1 MIGMTESSLYSWLSD
16 DIRFQEGLKACTNCG
31 TCTAICPAARF
42 SEYDPRMVVDTVQRY
57 DESLLKALLESDTI
71 WSCGECLSCKTRCPR
86 GNTPGYLIQALRSL
100 SIKTGL
106 FKCSNEGRKQMEL
119 KKSIGEHMLKYGYCI
134 YIDEVDNEQF
144 PEQGPV
150 WEWFRKNRV
159 KILERL
165 GANYQ
170 GEGAGTLRKISEKS
184 LQDLSMIFSI
194 TGAFDYFNQIESI
207 VKSPPEVKSD

>member
-86 GNTPGYLIQALRSL
+86 GNTPGYIIQALRSL

-106 FKCSNEGRKQMEL
+106 FASSGQGRKQMKL
-119 KKSIGEHMLKYGYCI
+119 TRTIGEHMLKYGYCI